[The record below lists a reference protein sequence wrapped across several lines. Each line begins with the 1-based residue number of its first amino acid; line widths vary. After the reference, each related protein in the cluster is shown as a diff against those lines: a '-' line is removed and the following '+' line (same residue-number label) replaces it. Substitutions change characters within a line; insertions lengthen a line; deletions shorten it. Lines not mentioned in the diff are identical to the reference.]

1 MLKKNFTLI
10 TGACYLVQSNV
21 LWCSYELGNQCLI
34 HFYLF
39 FRFDFEDT
47 PPPTRDIYLFSFF
60 LCLNSYDG
68 KNHLKNLIGK
78 ILTMFLRSDHVDL
91 VHLMDLGV

>member
-1 MLKKNFTLI
+1 MFDTLF
-10 TGACYLVQSNV
+10 
-21 LWCSYELGNQCLI
+21 
-34 HFYLF
+34 H
-39 FRFDFEDT
+39 FDFEDT
-47 PPPTRDIYLFSFF
+47 PSPHDVYLSLF

-78 ILTMFLRSDHVDL
+78 ILTLFLRLYHVDL